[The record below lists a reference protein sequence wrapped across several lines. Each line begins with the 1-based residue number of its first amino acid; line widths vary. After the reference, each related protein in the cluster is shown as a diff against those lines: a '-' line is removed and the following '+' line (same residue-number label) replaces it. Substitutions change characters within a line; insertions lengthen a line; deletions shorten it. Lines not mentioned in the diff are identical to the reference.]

1 VSQPSFQEGDSSAL
15 QLAEQLVLD
24 LPGLRNSVRCMK
36 LSDLEPSSS
45 NNSATSNSSI
55 TNEEDPMQALS
66 GPTMKHLAWRFRQWY
81 TSAPLLAEFAGPPL
95 REIVRHAKLCLE
107 AQQQSSSS
115 SHSPLPSQN
124 NADNDKDEDSPH
136 VPTRGHRPF
145 VIYSC
150 HDVSILSLLYGIRA
164 KLVVDDHYSK
174 YWPPYASTLVFEL
187 VRLDENEV
195 DTVSS
200 STTNGSQ
207 HFVRML
213 LNGKPIAIHGNPRGN
228 ILSLEE
234 FDQMVEQ
241 MIGGRELTVHPHD
254 PSMFVS
260 SRHGGVL

>member
-1 VSQPSFQEGDSSAL
+1 
-15 QLAEQLVLD
+15 
-24 LPGLRNSVRCMK
+24 MK

-124 NADNDKDEDSPH
+124 NADNDRDEDSPH

-187 VRLDENEV
+187 VRLDDNEV